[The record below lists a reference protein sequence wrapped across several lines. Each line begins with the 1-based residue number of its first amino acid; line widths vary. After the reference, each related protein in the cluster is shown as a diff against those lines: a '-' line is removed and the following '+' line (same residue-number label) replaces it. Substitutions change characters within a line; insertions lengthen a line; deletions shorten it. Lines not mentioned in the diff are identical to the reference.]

1 MGPLHCQLS
10 VVRVLFARVAAVLG
24 QNGNLQKI
32 RAFSGALQSNV
43 SSWTAMFAPLVL
55 LVSAA
60 CKNIILGLCCCSSAN
75 SDVHSVYATATA
87 AGRKGDAMRHP
98 ALPSNP
104 IRSAARLA
112 GSAAIKQLKP
122 APATSSS
129 PAAGS
134 IEVDVN
140 VQQLAGAVPQDFLG
154 ISLEW
159 PGIEYYAGKGN
170 AAAWSNVLGV
180 LGPGAIIRVG
190 GSSQDKLTEVS
201 TRPGLS
207 L

>member
-1 MGPLHCQLS
+1 
-10 VVRVLFARVAAVLG
+10 
-24 QNGNLQKI
+24 
-32 RAFSGALQSNV
+32 
-43 SSWTAMFAPLVL
+43 MFASL
-55 LVSAA
+55 LLLLSAA
-60 CKNIILGLCCCSSAN
+60 CKISYLACAAAQVLIHMCRSG
-75 SDVHSVYATATA
+75 YATATA

-122 APATSSS
+122 APAKSSS

-134 IEVDVN
+134 IQVDVN

-170 AAAWSNVLGV
+170 ATAWSNVLGV

-190 GSSQDKLTEVS
+190 GSSQDKLTEVG
-201 TRPGLS
+201 TRPGLA

>member
-1 MGPLHCQLS
+1 
-10 VVRVLFARVAAVLG
+10 
-24 QNGNLQKI
+24 
-32 RAFSGALQSNV
+32 
-43 SSWTAMFAPLVL
+43 
-55 LVSAA
+55 
-60 CKNIILGLCCCSSAN
+60 
-75 SDVHSVYATATA
+75 
-87 AGRKGDAMRHP
+87 MRHP

-129 PAAGS
+129 PAVGS

-201 TRPGLS
+201 TGGLALCCLLS
-207 L
+207 LDNVAGALCMLCKVDCAGVVMTPLQRR